1 MAPETLVII
10 PAKNEQDSV
19 HLVAGA
25 VVSDLGLPV
34 VVVDDASNDETAD
47 AARRAGATVLSLRLG
62 LGAWGAMQAG
72 IRYAL
77 TRGYRHCV
85 TMDADGQHPVHSLP
99 LVLDPVLRGRADAA
113 IGSCT
118 SRGSPLRQVAW
129 KFFRGVG
136 GLGVGDLTSGFR
148 AYNRRAME
156 LLAGPR
162 ATLLDYQDL
171 GVLFLLRRG
180 GLRIVETPIAM
191 SCRLSGHSRIFNT
204 WPAVGKYMLHS
215 SILAMSKS
223 VRGSRQSDKEAGGAP

>member
-1 MAPETLVII
+1 MTPETLVII

-77 TRGYRHCV
+77 SRGYKRCV
-85 TMDADGQHPVHSLP
+85 TMDADGQHPVQSLP
-99 LVLDPVLRGRADAA
+99 VVLEPVLRGRADAA

-129 KFFRGVG
+129 GLFRGIG

-171 GVLFLLRRG
+171 GVLFLLRG
-180 GLRIVETPIAM
+180 NGLRIVETPIAM
-191 SCRLSGHSRIFNT
+191 ACRLSGHSRIFNT
-204 WPAVGKYMLHS
+204 WPSVGKYMLHS

-223 VRGSRQSDKEAGGAP
+223 VRGSRQSDKAGEDQ